1 MIVSQKYS
9 NGKISQPDD
18 VLEAVENL
26 QHNSDNLDLYN
37 MSSHVLKKIAPNLIV
52 PLTHCFNLCLNY
64 NYFPEELKIA

>member
-1 MIVSQKYS
+1 MIVSRKYS

-18 VLEAVENL
+18 VLEAVKNL
-26 QHNSDNLDLYN
+26 HNYDNLDLYN
-37 MSSHVLKKIAPNLIV
+37 MSSHVLKQIAPILIV